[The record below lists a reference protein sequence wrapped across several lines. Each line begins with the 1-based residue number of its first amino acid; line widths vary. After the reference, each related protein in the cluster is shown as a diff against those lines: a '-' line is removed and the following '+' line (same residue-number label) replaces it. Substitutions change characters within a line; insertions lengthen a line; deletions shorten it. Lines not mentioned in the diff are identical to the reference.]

1 MIVKTFRYRFGF
13 SESKLSQMIK
23 GLQESAVKIAP
34 EVKSKLDTKYG
45 AMG

>member
-13 SESKLSQMIK
+13 SKSKLNQMIK

-34 EVKSKLDTKYG
+34 GVKSKLDIKYG
-45 AMG
+45 AMR